1 MVTQEPAEFVSRDD
15 FDRRNAEVDRRF
27 DGIDRR
33 LDSIDRRLDTL
44 TDRVDRLTDKFEGIY
59 NQFRRIDDKFQGID
73 DRILA
78 ATAASEDRIR
88 REMRWGFGVLLA
100 VVVTLFSVAM
110 ALRG

>member
-1 MVTQEPAEFVSRDD
+1 MVTQEPTEFVTRED

-33 LDSIDRRLDTL
+33 LDGIDRRLDTL
-44 TDRVDRLTDKFEGIY
+44 TDRFDRLTD
-59 NQFRRIDDKFQGID
+59 RLDRVIDKIQAID

-78 ATAASEDRIR
+78 STAASEDRIR